1 MLQIKIP
8 QRKEEKMKTTY
19 VCLRGKE
26 FRFMEVDD
34 DVIEE
39 LIDEVKEDGS
49 NFREVML
56 EAFREWAEDEFGWSI
71 LDGGYCDAVLEVLP
85 SDTVEALGLEKKFQF
100 FC

>member
-1 MLQIKIP
+1 
-8 QRKEEKMKTTY
+8 MKTTY

-26 FRFMEVDD
+26 FGFMEVDD

-39 LIDEVKEDGS
+39 LIDTEVKEDGS

-56 EAFREWAEDEFGWSI
+56 EAFREWAEDEFGWSVVN
-71 LDGGYCDAVLEVLP
+71 GGYCDAVLEVLP
-85 SDTVEALGLEKKFQF
+85 SDLAEALRLEKKFQF